1 MTPRAL
7 SYRDLIS
14 AVCSA
19 ADMYPKALTLVRGD
33 LVSRPSPGNRLLFN
47 AVSAIDF
54 KSRIDGSFKRV
65 LSSVSLVFK

>member
-1 MTPRAL
+1 
-7 SYRDLIS
+7 
-14 AVCSA
+14 
-19 ADMYPKALTLVRGD
+19 MYPKALTLVRGD
-33 LVSRPSPGNRLLFN
+33 LVSKPSPGNRLLFN